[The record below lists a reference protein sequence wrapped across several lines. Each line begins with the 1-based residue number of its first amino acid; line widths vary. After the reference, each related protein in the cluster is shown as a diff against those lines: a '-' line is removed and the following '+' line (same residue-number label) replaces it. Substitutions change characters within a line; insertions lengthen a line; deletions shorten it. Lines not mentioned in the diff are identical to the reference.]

1 MARKNCDAKP
11 AVSVRVRESYCH
23 CAHAVGMRNVASV
36 LAASS
41 FGDGWSKWG
50 GKGEGRNFEFGFHT
64 LTCKFCKCS
73 K

>member
-41 FGDGWSKWG
+41 FGDGWSKSSG
-50 GKGEGRNFEFGFHT
+50 GARVRGGILNSDFT
-64 LTCKFCKCS
+64 L
-73 K
+73 